1 MTTEF
6 PQLPDDDAEILT
18 LDVTDY
24 PLPNKLNPATRYG
37 YFKTIAKGGKSLI
50 QTCRDMHLQRVVCYK
65 SLLPEFRDDPV
76 EQNRLLREARVSAM
90 LQHPN
95 TVPTYEIGR
104 NRSGHIYFTMKLIH
118 GYTLREVLNFRQRYD
133 LGQLIDVLVQ
143 VLYALEYA
151 HSHRVIHRDLKPENI
166 LVGRFGEVL
175 LLDWGMAKVWRPQK
189 TADSASAQ
197 PSESGLDVDVG
208 SASAGMSSGITG
220 QGKLQGTVAYM
231 SPEQIRRDAD
241 INFRSDIFG
250 IGVMLYE
257 VLAGST
263 PGASETV
270 RATLDAI
277 LNDTPPLPSSLAH
290 PSTGLVPPRLE
301 ELAMACLAKS
311 PRQRPD
317 SCGEILRW
325 LRQGW

>member
-18 LDVTDY
+18 LDVTDH
-24 PLPNKLNPATRYG
+24 PLPNKLNPATRYS

-50 QTCRDMHLQRVVCYK
+50 QACRDMHLQRVVCYK
-65 SLLPEFRDDPV
+65 SLLPEFRDDPL
-76 EQNRLLREARVSAM
+76 EQQRLLREARVSAM

-104 NRSGHIYFTMKLIH
+104 NRRGDIYFTMKLVH
-118 GYTLREVLNFRQRYD
+118 GYTLREVLNFRERYD
-133 LGQLIDVLVQ
+133 INQLIDVLVQ

-151 HSHRVIHRDLKPENI
+151 HNHRVIHRDLKPENI

-175 LLDWGMAKVWRPQK
+175 LLDWGMAKVWRPQQ
-189 TADSASAQ
+189 A
-197 PSESGLDVDVG
+197 LDG
-208 SASAGMSSGITG
+208 SAGQSEQPLSDPEEPDAQNTGITG

-241 INFRSDIFG
+241 ISFRSDIFG

-257 VLAGST
+257 ILAGST
-263 PGASETV
+263 PGASQTV
-270 RATLDAI
+270 GETLDAI
-277 LNDTPPLPSSLAH
+277 LHDTPAAPSTLAH
-290 PSTGLVPPRLE
+290 PSIGRVPPELE
-301 ELAMACLAKS
+301 ALAMSCLAKS
-311 PRQRPD
+311 PSQRPA
-317 SCGEILRW
+317 SCDELVRI

>member
-18 LDVTDY
+18 LDVTDH
-24 PLPNKLNPATRYG
+24 PLPKTLNPATRYS

-50 QTCRDMHLQRVVCYK
+50 QSCRDMHLQRVVCYK

-104 NRSGHIYFTMKLIH
+104 NRGGHVYFTMKLIH

-133 LGQLIDVLVQ
+133 LNQLIDVLVQ

-175 LLDWGMAKVWRPQK
+175 LLDWGMAKVWQPQGVAVSSSAPPQESV
-189 TADSASAQ
+189 ADIGTSVNA
-197 PSESGLDVDVG
+197 
-208 SASAGMSSGITG
+208 GITG

-257 VLAGST
+257 ILAGST

-270 RATLDAI
+270 RVTLDAI
-277 LNDTPPLPSSLAH
+277 LNDTPPLPSTLAH
-290 PSTGLVPPRLE
+290 PSSGLVPPQLE
-301 ELAMACLAKS
+301 ALAMACLAKS
-311 PRQRPD
+311 PRRRPD
-317 SCGEILRW
+317 SCGEVIRR
-325 LRQGW
+325 LRQGC